1 MHKEALQWLADNR
14 PAGPQVV
21 LDLGSREAG
30 AGRVR
35 DLFTDSI
42 YIGLD
47 AQAGPGV
54 DYIADI
60 TDVETWPRFDP
71 FTLVICAEVFEH
83 EPDWVAV
90 TVNARNA
97 LEVGGR
103 FLVTAAAQ
111 GRLPH
116 TCRPLEYTPDGP
128 PDQDGGYP
136 PNPGEFYKSIF
147 APDLA
152 ECLLQ
157 FDFSRV
163 MVEQN
168 HDHHDVY
175 AKAVK

>member
-14 PAGPQVV
+14 PSGPQVV

-42 YIGLD
+42 YVGLD

-54 DYIADI
+54 NYIADI
-60 TDVETWPRFDP
+60 TDTDTWPRFDP

-83 EPDWVAV
+83 EQDWIAVAL
-90 TVNARNA
+90 NARNA
-97 LEVGGR
+97 LDVGGT
-103 FLVTAAAQ
+103 FLVTAA
-111 GRLPH
+111 GLTRPPH
-116 TCRPLEYTPDGP
+116 TCLPLAYTPEGP

-136 PNPGEFYKSIF
+136 PNPDEWYENMHPVALEEI
-147 APDLA
+147 LR
-152 ECLLQ
+152 LL
-157 FDFSRV
+157 DFSIV
-163 MVEQN
+163 KIETN
-168 HDHHDVY
+168 DEHGDVY